1 MREIED
7 HPVVISLSF
16 VRTIGRD
23 KAGYRVNLR
32 CDCKQVGPVHMSSK
46 RPTQQDC
53 LRELGRLIQQDHG
66 PICVEKKFKLGT
78 RKYEEYKGV
87 RFGNGDCAL
96 VVDVCLH
103 RVDEDVS
110 GLTFEE

>member
-16 VRTIGRD
+16 IRTIGRD

-53 LRELGRLIQQDHG
+53 LRELGR
-66 PICVEKKFKLGT
+66 
-78 RKYEEYKGV
+78 